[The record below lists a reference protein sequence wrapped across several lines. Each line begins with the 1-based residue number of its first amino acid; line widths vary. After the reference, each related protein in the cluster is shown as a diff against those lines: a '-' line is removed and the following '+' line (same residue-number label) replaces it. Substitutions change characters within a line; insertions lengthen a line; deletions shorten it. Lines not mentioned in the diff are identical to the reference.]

1 MIGNYIKQLRQE
13 RGITQKEIATHIG
26 VSVQAVSKWE
36 CGGTPD
42 IELIP
47 MIADFFNVKIDELF
61 GRKKAA
67 CSSVNDILYQV
78 LQNTPEAQRFEKA
91 AELCWYII
99 KAISGVPDVQDV
111 GYTHD
116 SKNGYICSR
125 CRIAANEGIAYAYAS
140 KDIHNMLIF
149 PEPKNGF
156 SAMLYDTDDYVNLY
170 STLSDPDM
178 LRIVMFLYQRKAVP
192 FSEEYACRQLNMC
205 RNKMMRCIAKCVEF
219 EWIEEEAVELAGG
232 IQTLY
237 RPILTEAFLAFL
249 FYSGEVAHR
258 FRLWYISNNQ
268 RTKPLL

>member
-1 MIGNYIKQLRQE
+1 MIGKHIKRLRQE
-13 RGITQKEIATHIG
+13 RNITQKEIAKHIG

-47 MIADFFNVKIDELF
+47 AIADFFSVKIDELF

-67 CSSVNDILYQV
+67 CSSVNEILYHV
-78 LQNTPEAQRFEKA
+78 LQNTPESQRFEQA
-91 AELCWYII
+91 TELCWFII

-111 GYTHD
+111 GYAKE
-116 SKNGYICSR
+116 SPNGDPCSR
-125 CRIAANEGIAYAYAS
+125 CRVSANEGIAYAYAS

-149 PEPKNGF
+149 PEPQNGF
-156 SAMLYDTDDYVNLY
+156 SSMLYDTKDYVNLDAA
-170 STLSDPDM
+170 LSDPNM
-178 LRIVMFLYQRKAVP
+178 FRIVMFLYQRKAVP
-192 FSEEYACRQLNMC
+192 FSEEYACSQLNMS
-205 RNKMMRCIAKCVEF
+205 RSKMMQCIAKCIEF

-237 RPILTEAFLAFL
+237 RPILSEAFIAFL

-258 FRLWYISNNQ
+258 FRLWHISNNQ